1 MDLRTH
7 VFFVELVVEGHQ
19 RSSQRPGIGPPG
31 SSWLLLDFPGSS
43 WLLLAAPG
51 VPLQDSQVPASTHT
65 LLFQDATEEPG
76 GARRSHEKPVDEL
89 L

>member
-65 LLFQDATEEPG
+65 LG
-76 GARRSHEKPVDEL
+76 RNRGARRIHEEPVDEL